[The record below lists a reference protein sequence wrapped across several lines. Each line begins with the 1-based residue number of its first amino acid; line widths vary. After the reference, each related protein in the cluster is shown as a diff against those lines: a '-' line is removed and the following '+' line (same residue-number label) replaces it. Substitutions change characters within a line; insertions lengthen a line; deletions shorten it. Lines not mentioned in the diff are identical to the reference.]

1 MDFGALPPEI
11 NSARMYLGP
20 GSAPMLAAATAWS
33 GLAAEL
39 NTTASGYQS
48 VILQLTGDGW
58 LGPASAAMAAAA
70 APYVTWLNV
79 TGVGAEQT
87 AANASSAAAAY
98 EAAFAMTVAPAEI
111 AANRALLAALVATNF
126 LGQNT
131 PAIAATEAQYGQ
143 MWAQDA
149 AAMYGYA
156 ASSAAASTLTSF
168 TQPAQTTNP
177 AGQADQAA
185 TVAQAV
191 GTAAGGGAQDTLSQ
205 VISTLPSA
213 LQSLASPVSAS
224 GLGNILGLG
233 GSNVSAAANPLAAG
247 GIAGFLNSNFVNGIV
262 SGGYINPAIISPAVL
277 SGLSDV
283 NSLQT
288 PGSVPPVPGGM
299 DLPAFAGYVA
309 GHGPAASPA
318 LGGMTARSALVGRL
332 SVPQGWVT
340 ATQVANH
347 SGTAFPGGGWT
358 SSAAPQATS
367 GPMPGM
373 PGVPMASGG
382 GHSFG
387 NGPRYGFRPTIMS
400 RPPAAG

>member
-1 MDFGALPPEI
+1 
-11 NSARMYLGP
+11 MYLGP

-39 NTTASGYQS
+39 NTTASGYHS

-70 APYVTWLNV
+70 APYVAWLNV

-213 LQSLASPVSAS
+213 LQSLASPVTSS

-233 GSNVSAAANPLAAG
+233 GSNASAANPLAAG
-247 GIAGFLNSNFVNGIV
+247 GVVGFLNSNFFNGIV

-332 SVPQGWVT
+332 SVPQGWVA

>member
-39 NTTASGYQS
+39 NTTASGYHS

-70 APYVTWLNV
+70 APYVAWLNV

-213 LQSLASPVSAS
+213 LQSLASPVTSS

-233 GSNVSAAANPLAAG
+233 GSNASAANPLAAG
-247 GIAGFLNSNFVNGIV
+247 GVVGFLNSNFFNGIV

-332 SVPQGWVT
+332 SVPQGWVA